1 MMGLKVKRGRKREN
15 VAPHTKDVTS
25 DKRYNGRIH
34 QKIKKVNT
42 TKGKQPKAVG
52 QDYRTE

>member
-1 MMGLKVKRGRKREN
+1 MGLKVKRGRKREN